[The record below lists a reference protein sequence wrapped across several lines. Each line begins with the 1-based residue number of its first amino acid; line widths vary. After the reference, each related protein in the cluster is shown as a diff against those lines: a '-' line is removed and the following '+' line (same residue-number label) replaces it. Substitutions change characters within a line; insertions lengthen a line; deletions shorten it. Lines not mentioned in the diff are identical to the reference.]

1 MSKALYVLEAS
12 LHGIMTVPKT
22 YKDYS
27 SNSSVQRVT
36 IYCICKDSG
45 IMIDVKLQLLMSND
59 NSFSSATVYAAVT
72 WTVNKEDEKRLLAFE
87 IRCYDVF
94 WQ

>member
-1 MSKALYVLEAS
+1 V
-12 LHGIMTVPKT
+12 
-22 YKDYS
+22 YS
-27 SNSSVQRVT
+27 ELQS
-36 IYCICKDSG
+36 ICKDSG

-72 WTVNKEDEKRLLAFE
+72 WTVNKEDEKRLLAL
-87 IRCYDVF
+87 CYDVF